1 MYASRKTRLGA
12 TKLARAV
19 GCGEATSTELP
30 ELLTAAAT
38 DFLGE
43 ENFNKTCRAHQ

>member
-38 DFLGE
+38 DFLEKHGLP
-43 ENFNKTCRAHQ
+43 K